1 MLLPTAVPINEARKS
16 IRSSIRFTPGVRDDA
31 TIGPI
36 FNEQVE
42 DWPVHLA
49 LLKSFWAS
57 VLLGAGTFRGNPL
70 EKHMMLP
77 LEPEHFQVWLRLF
90 RETAREVLRPE
101 GAEHW
106 FFAGRS
112 GLPRRFRPRWRNPA
126 DRTRKR
132 RDQRP

>member
-1 MLLPTAVPINEARKS
+1 MQLTSSMPINEAE
-16 IRSSIRFTPGVRDDA
+16 IDTLVDRFYAKVREDA

-36 FNEQVE
+36 FIAEVQ
-42 DWPVHLA
+42 DWPAHLA

-77 LEPEHFQVWLRLF
+77 LEPEHFQVWLGLF

-101 GAEHW
+101 GAELVLRRAERIAET
-106 FFAGRS
+106 FQAAMAGSHSPRP
-112 GLPRRFRPRWRNPA
+112 GLREVRAR
-126 DRTRKR
+126 
-132 RDQRP
+132 